1 MTHGSGEHGGLTKAL
16 GLVRLSL
23 YGVGTIIGAGIYS
36 VIGPAA
42 GAAGDGVWLSFLIAA
57 VISAFERL
65 SNIWGDLFARRA
77 ALYIHSPPGRPTY
90 DLW

>member
-42 GAAGDGVWLSFLIAA
+42 GAAGEGVWLSFLIRRTALA
-57 VISAFERL
+57 VLGVADR
-65 SNIWGDLFARRA
+65 N
-77 ALYIHSPPGRPTY
+77 
-90 DLW
+90 